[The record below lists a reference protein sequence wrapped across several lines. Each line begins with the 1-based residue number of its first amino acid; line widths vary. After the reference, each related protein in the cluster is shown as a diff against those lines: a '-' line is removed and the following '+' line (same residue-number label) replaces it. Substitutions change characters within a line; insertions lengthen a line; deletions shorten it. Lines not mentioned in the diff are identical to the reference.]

1 MIRNIAHLFIGT
13 ILAIGYVFKFM
24 HWPGAAAL
32 ICTSLIGM
40 VVLLIDFIFQNNSPK
55 FLSRKLFT
63 GLLGGIYVLGVL
75 FKIMHYKGA
84 DILLVTSIIGLSI
97 VLIEFAYSLR
107 KTLTAIL
114 PLLFSITLFFI
125 LFKIVHWPKPPYV
138 LYGSYFAFSILVPV
152 FLFSKGFKLK
162 TTNKSLSN
170 HFSMIGSLSFTL
182 LIFEVINKATQLGK
196 IDWISL
202 NNIMVIALVLFA
214 ALVVT
219 ITKTLQIQQLKDQFK
234 NDYQLLQCLKGI
246 YLIILV
252 LFTLVKAN

>member
-1 MIRNIAHLFIGT
+1 
-13 ILAIGYVFKFM
+13 
-24 HWPGAAAL
+24 
-32 ICTSLIGM
+32 
-40 VVLLIDFIFQNNSPK
+40 
-55 FLSRKLFT
+55 
-63 GLLGGIYVLGVL
+63 
-75 FKIMHYKGA
+75 
-84 DILLVTSIIGLSI
+84 
-97 VLIEFAYSLR
+97 
-107 KTLTAIL
+107 
-114 PLLFSITLFFI
+114 
-125 LFKIVHWPKPPYV
+125 
-138 LYGSYFAFSILVPV
+138 LVPIL
-152 FLFSKGFKLK
+152 LFSKGFKLK